1 MASRLILFC
10 TCTSEFVILDCN
22 GTLYFCVAVFLLAPV
37 FSRQI
42 MVSSRLSWGR
52 CQPDCSGVTSPEHHA
67 VTLLYFCSCTSVFL
81 TPPEL
86 NRHTLQPG
94 QFPGLTLLTGPFN
107 SSSFFRHLL
116 PTGRFFPVQ
125 THVSRSYCTS

>member
-1 MASRLILFC
+1 MPAVALLYN
-10 TCTSEFVILDCN
+10 ILDCN

-52 CQPDCSGVTSPEHHA
+52 CQPACSGVTSPDHRA
-67 VTLLYFCSCTSVFL
+67 VTLLYFCISAHLYFCIS
-81 TPPEL
+81 EL
-86 NRHTLQPG
+86 NRHTLQAG

-125 THVSRSYCTS
+125 THVSRGYCTS